1 MNRDQIEEQNYD
13 GLENASSL
21 LDDLSKK
28 PSTPYVNSVI
38 VAKGLF
44 DTANQ
49 IFNGFDEGYH
59 THELTPLQRQIF
71 VMAYLEILI
80 GFIGF
85 ALSEHGMP
93 ESIGVPK

>member
-1 MNRDQIEEQNYD
+1 MNRTKIKENNYV
-13 GLENASSL
+13 GLVDVSSL
-21 LDDLSKK
+21 LDDLAKES
-28 PSTPYVNSVI
+28 STPYVNSVI